1 LRSDK
6 IFAFFLASYISL
18 ALLGKVV
25 FRNYLGELNQDALLY
40 ALMFFL
46 MLLLGYN
53 VEKKFD
59 LPPQRAYVYLIL
71 GILVSSAAGILGVAL
86 ALVVLLIGT
95 LILMGKTWI
104 KQELSEYAYYAGIA
118 LVIALPLLAMLKG
131 VIPILDPQ
139 TRYSDFKDLYLASAI
154 FASLLL
160 AYKPNPIIFLLG
172 EAFAVVSTF
181 RTNAIMIFLTYLF
194 RAEKR
199 ELKRL
204 LIIGVP
210 LIGLVFL
217 VRFYVTKSVYSVWK
231 LNFVQSLVYRAG
243 FSYMVYEKL
252 FSLGMPFGNFKLLIN
267 PNARE
272 YVAALFGKV
281 NNYTYTIFGQP
292 AYDLG
297 IFGLLEAF
305 VVGMALSDS
314 EKLPMFKALALAFL
328 VPAIET
334 GFDALN
340 FGILMGSAYFA
351 LLFGKNTDAVGR
363 NDKMKCY

>member
-1 LRSDK
+1 MRSDK
-6 IFAFFLASYISL
+6 IFALFLASYISL
-18 ALLGKVV
+18 ALLGKFA
-25 FRNYLGELNQDALLY
+25 FRDYLGGLSWGALLY
-40 ALMFFL
+40 ALMFSL

-53 VEKKFD
+53 VERKFN
-59 LPPQRAYVYLIL
+59 LPRQRTYIYLIL

-95 LILMGKTWI
+95 LILRGRTWI
-104 KQELSEYAYYAGIA
+104 RQEHSKYAYYAGIA

-131 VIPILDPQ
+131 VIPILNPQ
-139 TRYSDFKDLYLASAI
+139 TRYSKLKDLYLASAV

-181 RTNAIMIFLTYLF
+181 RTNALIIFLTYLF
-194 RAEKR
+194 RAEKK

-210 LIGLVFL
+210 LIGLAFL
-217 VRFYVTKSVYSVWK
+217 ARFYATKSVYPIWK
-231 LNFVQSLVYRAG
+231 LGFLQSLVYRAG

-252 FSLGMPFGNFKLLIN
+252 FSLGMPFGNFELLLN

-281 NNYTYTIFGQP
+281 QNYTYTIFGQP

-297 IFGLLEAF
+297 IFGLFEAF
-305 VVGMALSDS
+305 IVGMALSDS
-314 EKLPMFKALALAFL
+314 EKSPMFKALSLAFL

-351 LLFGKNTDAVGR
+351 LLFGKNTNAVGR
-363 NDKMKCY
+363 NGK